1 MYGTV
6 PTGEGSGVILR
17 GSNDCVIASHK
28 MANSFIKFCIVIIAS
43 ILLKSSGAEHVLA
56 IGDSVDRLTVEDFC
70 EAVGGTLQ
78 QWGEDWHK
86 YTASLMIH
94 HTCHGLRY

>member
-1 MYGTV
+1 
-6 PTGEGSGVILR
+6 
-17 GSNDCVIASHK
+17 
-28 MANSFIKFCIVIIAS
+28 MATSSIMFCIVIIAS

-86 YTASLMIH
+86 YTARALSMHH
-94 HTCHGLRY
+94 HTCHGLLNMAMHRI